1 MTYRY
6 LIALGSNQPH
16 HRHGSPRKVLV
27 AALQQLSRKPVTLLS
42 AAPIIESAPLGPSRR
57 RYANSAALV
66 KTRLS
71 PEQLLGQ
78 LQHIEDTFGRRRSG
92 QSWGPRVLDLDIV
105 LWSEGA
111 FASPDLI
118 IPHPE
123 FRSRSFVLTP
133 ALALAPGWRDPI
145 TGLKLRH
152 LHFRL
157 TRRLTT
163 PHRLP

>member
-1 MTYRY
+1 MKYRY

-16 HRHGSPRKVLV
+16 HRYGNPRQVL
-27 AALQQLSRKPVTLLS
+27 AATLQQLDCKSVKLLS
-42 AAPIIESAPLGPSRR
+42 ASSVIESAPLGPSSR
-57 RYANSAALV
+57 RYANAAVLV

-71 PEQLLGQ
+71 PDDLLSQ
-78 LQHIEDTFGRRRSG
+78 LQHIEDKFGRNRRG
-92 QSWGPRVLDLDIV
+92 QRWGPRVLDLDIV

-123 FRSRSFVLTP
+123 FRRRSFVLTP
-133 ALALAPGWRDPI
+133 ALDVAPAWRDPI
-145 TGLKLRH
+145 TGLKLRQ

-157 TRRLTT
+157 TRRLTI